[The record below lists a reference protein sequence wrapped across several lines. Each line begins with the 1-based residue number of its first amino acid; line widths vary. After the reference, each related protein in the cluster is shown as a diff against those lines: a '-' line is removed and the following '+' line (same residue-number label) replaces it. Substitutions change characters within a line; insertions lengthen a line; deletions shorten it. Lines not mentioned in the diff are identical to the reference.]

1 MHKNKRI
8 ISLAIAAIIMCFIL
22 CSCGGP
28 AAQEE
33 SVTKKETPKTE
44 DGMVPEFFVLL
55 RKAEIPYDVMTQF
68 IFYDPDTGVM
78 WTMLRN
84 GHSCGFTPLMNPDKT
99 LRVYNPETDSLPQFF
114 VLLRKAEISYD
125 SMTQFIFYDPDTGVM
140 WTMLRN
146 GNSCGFTPLVNPDL
160 TLKVYA
166 P

>member
-55 RKAEIPYDVMTQF
+55 RKAEISYDDVMTQF

-84 GHSCGFTPLMNPDKT
+84 GHSCGFTPL
-99 LRVYNPETDSLPQFF
+99 
-114 VLLRKAEISYD
+114 
-125 SMTQFIFYDPDTGVM
+125 
-140 WTMLRN
+140 
-146 GNSCGFTPLVNPDL
+146 VNLDL
-160 TLKVYA
+160 TLKVDA

>member
-55 RKAEIPYDVMTQF
+55 RKAEMSDDGMTQF

-84 GHSCGFTPLMNPDKT
+84 GNSCGFTPLMNPDKT

-114 VLLRKAEISYD
+114 VLLRKAEMSD
-125 SMTQFIFYDPDTGVM
+125 DGMTQFIFYDPDTGVM